1 LVVNSINRLGAVC
14 PFGLSEP
21 LPCPIRFN
29 PCAHSFHCCR
39 TRLTNLH
46 GTALPTCLI
55 DCRIE
60 HRARRATCCERVNLS
75 CLVPPHIRRRRGD
88 SKSKA
93 CGLSHSCL
101 RPARNSRAR
110 AFAFRLTTVYSLTV
124 TLIIRPRKSA
134 FRTQYSTISHAKGGN
149 DFPGASQ
156 PKSRPTYLEHRPRS
170 SNLTNPSTSWFV
182 LTTRRSN
189 EHLMNYYDVERLS
202 RPILK
207 CDTLTLVGQTV
218 GTDMGHGW
226 RCRLC
231 GSCSPPYGD
240 V

>member
-1 LVVNSINRLGAVC
+1 LGAVC

-88 SKSKA
+88 SKLKA
-93 CGLSHSCL
+93 CGLCLCLSHTSAPCPKLSRSRIRFPTHHSLFTHSHTHHQTQKICL
-101 RPARNSRAR
+101 SNSVLNNQPREGR
-110 AFAFRLTTVYSLTV
+110 QRLSGRLTTQV
-124 TLIIRPRKSA
+124 
-134 FRTQYSTISHAKGGN
+134 ST
-149 DFPGASQ
+149 
-156 PKSRPTYLEHRPRS
+156 
-170 SNLTNPSTSWFV
+170 
-182 LTTRRSN
+182 
-189 EHLMNYYDVERLS
+189 HL
-202 RPILK
+202 P
-207 CDTLTLVGQTV
+207 
-218 GTDMGHGW
+218 
-226 RCRLC
+226 
-231 GSCSPPYGD
+231 
-240 V
+240 